1 VHPGL
6 PGIAIPLSAIATNAG
21 SHDVFPR
28 RFSAAI
34 SGHYVIH
41 VQFLCDKRIAA
52 VLATMPIAVEQILTI
67 ELHFPQQH
75 SIIVP
80 EKKHTRHSH
89 RLTHSMYQAAT
100 FRRWRLCGKSK
111 PRISIKKTK
120 ASVLGIDDLGMLK
133 RKQTERS
140 FHTHHVH
147 RLPQSIQYK
156 RLVCGIH

>member
-1 VHPGL
+1 
-6 PGIAIPLSAIATNAG
+6 
-21 SHDVFPR
+21 
-28 RFSAAI
+28 
-34 SGHYVIH
+34 
-41 VQFLCDKRIAA
+41 
-52 VLATMPIAVEQILTI
+52 MPIAFEQILTI

-75 SIIVP
+75 PIVVP
-80 EKKHTRHSH
+80 EKKYTRHSH

-111 PRISIKKTK
+111 PRISIEKAK